1 MIEIAYYLSRIG
13 VPEFFLKERQFA
25 HTISPAILITIFGT
39 IGATFLSVSVIF
51 LADVLLPEFSAR
63 FDNYAF
69 ATGIPLGV
77 APLLIY
83 PLIWLNYRM
92 EQAQAELARMAHTD
106 VLTGVANRRGFF
118 EDAET
123 AFRRA
128 DERADA
134 RLAIMMVDID
144 HFKRVND
151 MYGHA
156 VGDELLKRVACMLV
170 ETIKCARAE
179 ASWVVARIGGEEFA
193 VLIMGAQAAEVVAL
207 AARIC
212 RHAPLAGV
220 HVEGNFVRA
229 TVSIGIAMRGAD
241 QSLDAVMRSADKAA
255 HMKRSAP
262 DAIALSWR
270 RPQTPANR
278 WRHRRHRSGNCSARR
293 MPPRS
298 PIPLDPACPYRR

>member
-1 MIEIAYYLSRIG
+1 
-13 VPEFFLKERQFA
+13 
-25 HTISPAILITIFGT
+25 
-39 IGATFLSVSVIF
+39 
-51 LADVLLPEFSAR
+51 
-63 FDNYAF
+63 
-69 ATGIPLGV
+69 
-77 APLLIY
+77 
-83 PLIWLNYRM
+83 
-92 EQAQAELARMAHTD
+92 
-106 VLTGVANRRGFF
+106 
-118 EDAET
+118 
-123 AFRRA
+123 
-128 DERADA
+128 
-134 RLAIMMVDID
+134 MMVDID

-229 TVSIGIAMRGAD
+229 TVSIGIAMRGAG

-255 HMKRSAP
+255 YEAKRAGRNRFVMAEAADSSQQMETQTTSQRELLSAP
-262 DAIALSWR
+262 YAA
-270 RPQTPANR
+270 
-278 WRHRRHRSGNCSARR
+278 
-293 MPPRS
+293 
-298 PIPLDPACPYRR
+298 